1 MTRNKFK
8 LVSKDYLTLISGPC
22 AIESETMAMRTAET
36 LKNISEKL
44 KINFIYK
51 SSFDKANRSSI
62 DSKRGVGISDGLN
75 ILNKVRQSFDIP
87 VLTDVHEYTPFDEVA
102 DIVDVIQTPAF
113 LCRQTD
119 FIVKVASTN
128 KPINIKKGQFM
139 SPEEMA
145 FVHKKALSTGNKDI
159 YLCERGYMFGYN
171 NLVSDMRSLVVLKE
185 NDCPIVYDASHS
197 VQRPGANN
205 GASSGDRRYISPLA
219 KAATAVGIDALF
231 IEAHQKPN
239 FAKCDGASAI
249 PSDLIPE
256 FIDQVSEIDKLVKN
270 QQIIHI
276 E

>member
-119 FIVKVASTN
+119 LLKAAAKTGKI
-128 KPINIKKGQFM
+128 INIKKGQFLAPWDM
-139 SPEEMA
+139 KN
-145 FVHKKALSTGNKDI
+145 VVKKLETFGCKDI
-159 YLCERGYMFGYN
+159 LLTDRGTQFGLQTGHN
-171 NLVSDMRSLVVLKE
+171 PEAVLMSMP
-185 NDCPIVYDASHS
+185 PI
-197 VQRPGANN
+197 
-205 GASSGDRRYISPLA
+205 A
-219 KAATAVGIDALF
+219 KW
-231 IEAHQKPN
+231 P
-239 FAKCDGASAI
+239 
-249 PSDLIPE
+249 
-256 FIDQVSEIDKLVKN
+256 
-270 QQIIHI
+270 
-276 E
+276 